1 MSGATQPVAGG
12 LLKGSLFDL
21 VCHSAVCAEC
31 QSHPLPCASSGCYV
45 CHPLYS
51 WALGGATSIL

>member
-51 WALGGATSIL
+51 